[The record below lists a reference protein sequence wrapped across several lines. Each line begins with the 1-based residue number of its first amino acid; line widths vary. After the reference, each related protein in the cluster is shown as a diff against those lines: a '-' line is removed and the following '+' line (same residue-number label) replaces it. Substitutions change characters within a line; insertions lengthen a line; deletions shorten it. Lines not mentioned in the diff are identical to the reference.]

1 MAGPTRPAQQVVYP
15 QPAKVSGKRFYRE
28 AALALGRK
36 AMTAEAQAKDTAT
49 KTMEKAAGKYLTF
62 DLAEE
67 EYGLEILRVREI
79 IGMME
84 ITPVPRTPEFV
95 LGVINLRG
103 KVIPVAD
110 LRTKFGLPYKEPDD
124 RTCVIVVEVQNGKE
138 TVQMG
143 IVVDRVNE
151 VVDVKS
157 QDIEPTPSFGVS
169 LETSFILGMAKVG
182 DKVKILLE
190 IDRVLSGD
198 EMSAMAS
205 F

>member
-1 MAGPTRPAQQVVYP
+1 MTNQGQAADAAG
-15 QPAKVSGKRFYRE
+15 
-28 AALALGRK
+28 ALAERI
-36 AMTAEAQAKDTAT
+36 
-49 KTMEKAAGKYLTF
+49 AGKYLTF

-84 ITPVPRTPEFV
+84 ITPVPRTPDFV

-110 LRTKFGLPYKEPDD
+110 LRLKFGLPYKEPDD
-124 RTCVIVVEVQNGKE
+124 RTCVIVVEVQSEGE

-151 VVDVKS
+151 VVDVKAS
-157 QDIEPTPSFGVS
+157 EVEPTPSFGVA
-169 LETSFILGMAKVG
+169 LDTAFILGMAKVG
-182 DKVKILLE
+182 DKVKILLD
-190 IDRVLSGD
+190 IDKVLTAS
-198 EMSAMAS
+198 EVAAMAS

>member
-1 MAGPTRPAQQVVYP
+1 MAKGNEP
-15 QPAKVSGKRFYRE
+15 QTEISAS
-28 AALALGRK
+28 LAERI
-36 AMTAEAQAKDTAT
+36 
-49 KTMEKAAGKYLTF
+49 AGKYLTF

-84 ITPVPRTPEFV
+84 ITPVPKTPEYV

-103 KVIPVAD
+103 KVIPVID
-110 LRTKFGLPYKEPDD
+110 LRLKFGLPYKDPDD
-124 RTCVIVVEVQNGKE
+124 RTCVIVVEVANDGT

-151 VVDVKS
+151 VVDVRGS
-157 QDIEPTPSFGVS
+157 DVEPTPSFGVS
-169 LETSFILGMAKVG
+169 LDTSFIMGMAKVG
-182 DKVKILLE
+182 EKVKILLD
-190 IDRVLSGD
+190 IDRVLSEQ
-198 EMSAMAS
+198 EMAALAS